1 MWKKKSNIKAPNP
14 KQKIKNATALTV
26 DGIKFRSKLEAY
38 TYRRLSEEGI
48 NSEYEVHKYNLLNK
62 NTYKGTIYEPHKVK
76 GIKAFRKVS
85 NNIRAITYTP
95 DFVNTKDKWII
106 EVKGY
111 ANDVFPLKW
120 KMFKSLV
127 EIQGYTLYL
136 PSTQKQVRET
146 VDLIKAEKNEKNKK
160 ILV

>member
-1 MWKKKSNIKAPNP
+1 MSWLKKKTGTSNP
-14 KQKIKNATALTV
+14 KQKIKNATALIV

-38 TYRRLSEEGI
+38 CHRRLVEEEI
-48 NSEYEVHKYNLLNK
+48 SSDYEMHRYNLLEK
-62 NTYKGTIYEPHKVK
+62 HTFSGEVYEPHKVK
-76 GIKAFRKVS
+76 GVKEFVQVS

-95 DFVNTKDKWII
+95 DFVNTKDKWVI

-120 KMFKSLV
+120 KMFKNLL
-127 EIQGYTLYL
+127 EIQGYILYL
-136 PSTQKQVRET
+136 PSTQKQIRET
-146 VDLIKAEKNEKNKK
+146 IELIKDKNYEKYKK

>member
-1 MWKKKSNIKAPNP
+1 MWKKKNSIKAPNP
-14 KQKIKNATALTV
+14 KQKIKNATTLTV

-48 NSEYEVHKYNLLNK
+48 NSEYEAHKYNLLNK
-62 NTYKGTIYEPHKVK
+62 NTYKGNIYEPHKVK

>member
-1 MWKKKSNIKAPNP
+1 MSWKKKKTTAPNP

-38 TYRRLSEEGI
+38 THRRLSEEGI
-48 NSEYEVHKYNLLNK
+48 SSDYEEHRYNLLDK
-62 NTYKGTIYEPHKVK
+62 FTYEGDIYEPHKVK
-76 GIKAFRKVS
+76 GIKEFTKVS
-85 NNIRAITYTP
+85 NNVRAITYTP
-95 DFVNTKDKWII
+95 DFVNTEDKWII

-120 KMFKSLV
+120 KMFKNLMMN
-127 EIQGYTLYL
+127 EGYTLYL

-146 VDLIKAEKNEKNKK
+146 VELIKSKK
-160 ILV
+160 HENN